1 MPELRSRPR
10 PPDFNPNPITQPRP
24 LNTSKNHR
32 TKKKEEAEGGPVL
45 ETRSFELKEEAAGE
59 RAMDEYDSG
68 GRSGDKG
75 PAAEEEILAPIPD
88 KVRSLCH

>member
-1 MPELRSRPR
+1 M
-10 PPDFNPNPITQPRP
+10 
-24 LNTSKNHR
+24 
-32 TKKKEEAEGGPVL
+32 
-45 ETRSFELKEEAAGE
+45 KEEAAGE